1 MALNIKDLMNAF
13 MGITTPAAPIYH
25 DPTGPGG
32 VPVAVGGSG
41 PSPESQG
48 HSKYYSAK
56 AQERYATDQADYE
69 TAMKDM
75 KDDAANY
82 LKEWTKEFPGAG
94 TAGQAMQAPEPMSMG
109 PLAPVD
115 EMALYGKPQ
124 AFPGITSITNL
135 KRRRA

>member
-13 MGITTPAAPIYH
+13 MGITTPAAPRISDYGG
-25 DPTGPGG
+25 PTGYGG
-32 VPVAVGGSG
+32 IPVAEGGSG
-41 PSPESQG
+41 AHPSQQ
-48 HSKYYSAK
+48 KYYSQEVQQKFATEQSDYQSAMDQMK
-56 AQERYATDQADYE
+56 EDAQEHLRSWVDDY
-69 TAMKDM
+69 
-75 KDDAANY
+75 
-82 LKEWTKEFPGAG
+82 PGAG

-135 KRRRA
+135 RRRT

>member
-13 MGITTPAAPIYH
+13 MGITTPAAP
-25 DPTGPGG
+25 
-32 VPVAVGGSG
+32 VQPVAPTLPDPYMMPAKVQQRW
-41 PSPESQG
+41 PTLQAD
-48 HSKYYSAK
+48 YSR
-56 AQERYATDQADYE
+56 AQTKYATDQADHE

-135 KRRRA
+135 KRRTA

>member
-13 MGITTPAAPIYH
+13 MGITTPAAP
-25 DPTGPGG
+25 
-32 VPVAVGGSG
+32 VQPVAPTLPDPYMMPAKVQQRW
-41 PSPESQG
+41 PTLQAD
-48 HSKYYSAK
+48 YSR
-56 AQERYATDQADYE
+56 AQTKYATDQADHE
-69 TAMKDM
+69 TAMDQM
-75 KDDAANY
+75 KEDAQEHLRSWVDDY
-82 LKEWTKEFPGAG
+82 PGAG